1 MFQLITDSCCDL
13 PAERLAELDVAY
25 IPMVVA
31 LEGKEYTDDMGQSF
45 DTDWFL
51 AKLKEHAQPTTSQI
65 NVGRYME
72 HFRPYVDAG
81 TPILYLGFSS
91 GMSGSFQS
99 AVQAVALLKEEY
111 ETVNISLID
120 TKSASLGEGLL
131 VAEAAKRK
139 AAGASLL
146 EVSQWVEEHKMQVD
160 SWVTVDDLKQLE
172 RGGRISKTAAAIG
185 GLLNVKPIITVDMDG
200 KLRNVDKVRGRNKSI
215 QNIVDHTIANLQAT
229 QTRTVYIA
237 NAGDDEAAD
246 KVIASLR
253 EKILDVDIYHYPL
266 GPTISSHTGYGCLAV
281 FSFGTSRVASA

>member
-65 NVGRYME
+65 NVGLYME

-253 EKILDVDIYHYPL
+253 EKIPDVDIYHYPL